1 MVLPG
6 AASACRPL
14 GCRHLPIGPPVHSRE
29 PRPVA
34 SPFGLQTARGRG
46 SILKRCRSGHPL
58 GGPPQGVP
66 SPVTTPVDGR
76 RCRRR
81 PGFSGAD
88 PRRTPCPVCDGGDLV
103 GAAGRCSSLSRISP
117 NAYGGSELG
126 LAFGAMTSETL
137 SLDPQA
143 CKVCGK
149 PVTLVAAV
157 TETGLNW
164 RQAQP
169 AFRRVCTN
177 RDCPTRRD
185 DRMGGA

>member
-1 MVLPG
+1 
-6 AASACRPL
+6 
-14 GCRHLPIGPPVHSRE
+14 
-29 PRPVA
+29 
-34 SPFGLQTARGRG
+34 
-46 SILKRCRSGHPL
+46 
-58 GGPPQGVP
+58 
-66 SPVTTPVDGR
+66 
-76 RCRRR
+76 
-81 PGFSGAD
+81 
-88 PRRTPCPVCDGGDLV
+88 
-103 GAAGRCSSLSRISP
+103 
-117 NAYGGSELG
+117 
-126 LAFGAMTSETL
+126 MTSETL